1 MIVERFRGSSY
12 FGGSTG
18 RGSLG
23 YLKYSA
29 CGGTVSGLWGTY
41 QFGGRFQTVA
51 SSIRAPQ
58 SVGAWSTLRPTSP
71 YKRDFRGQVS
81 LRKSSALHTIRAHH
95 ESEGLIR
102 VAVGAVGIS
111 SNIPHNNSRFI
122 NEVRMID
129 DSHRLG
135 GVGVVSLGSSQP
147 PGIGR
152 YGEYIRG

>member
-1 MIVERFRGSSY
+1 M
-12 FGGSTG
+12 
-18 RGSLG
+18 
-23 YLKYSA
+23 
-29 CGGTVSGLWGTY
+29 
-41 QFGGRFQTVA
+41 A

-81 LRKSSALHTIRAHH
+81 LRKSSALHIIRAHH

-102 VAVGAVGIS
+102 VVVGAVGIS
-111 SNIPHNNSRFI
+111 SNIPLNNSRFI